1 MGKDYIVTIDGPVGT
16 GKSTIGR
23 LLARKKRLT
32 YLDTGAMYRV
42 VALEAQKKGVD
53 SGDEKLLQELCS
65 HVEIFFK
72 QEGDGQRVFSYG
84 RDVTDEIRTPE
95 ISMLASRVSAVKT
108 VREALVKLQ
117 REIGKKGGIVVE
129 GRDAGTVIFPNAR
142 FKFYLD
148 ATLEVRAKRRYK
160 ELVEKNIKVD
170 YIDILQDIEKRDSDD
185 SSRDISP
192 LKPAAAAAVIDTTEM
207 TIEDV
212 LSRVSEEIELRS
224 SSLP

>member
-23 LLARKKRLT
+23 LLARKKGLT

>member
-16 GKSTIGR
+16 GKSTISR

-142 FKFYLD
+142 FKFYL
-148 ATLEVRAKRRYK
+148 

>member
-16 GKSTIGR
+16 GKSTISR
-23 LLARKKRLT
+23 LLARKKGLT

-53 SGDEKLLQELCS
+53 SCDEKLLQELCS

-142 FKFYLD
+142 FKFYL
-148 ATLEVRAKRRYK
+148 

>member
-65 HVEIFFK
+65 HVEISFK